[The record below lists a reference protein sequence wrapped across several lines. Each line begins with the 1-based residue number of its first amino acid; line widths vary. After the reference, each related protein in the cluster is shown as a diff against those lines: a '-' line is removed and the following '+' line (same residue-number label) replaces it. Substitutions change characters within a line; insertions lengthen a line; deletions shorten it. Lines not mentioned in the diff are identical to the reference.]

1 MSHPERE
8 RGSRLHVLVRPHVG
22 LHRVH
27 MDPPKSGK
35 YWRSLVGNRS
45 MTSIQ
50 FRAGG

>member
-1 MSHPERE
+1 MSHPSASGARDFTFTSA
-8 RGSRLHVLVRPHVG
+8 RTSGFSG
-22 LHRVH
+22 H

-50 FRAGG
+50 FRAG